1 MNAEPTENTI
11 FSGPR
16 DRKRLYWGTAIFAFW
31 TAVGLMEGL
40 QSYYVSR
47 AWGHYIPFSLAVR
60 LPLACYWFWA
70 LATPVIISLVRR
82 FPLER
87 PRVSRNLLIHGC
99 AWVCV
104 SALYC
109 AYRVPL
115 HSFIYPDSGNAGPV
129 KLFTYYFGGDLISNL
144 LMYAILA
151 GTAYGLILLQ
161 KYREREVEAAQ
172 LHMRLTEAQ
181 LQALKMQIQPHF
193 LFNTLNS
200 ISALMREDVE
210 AADNMMTDLSDL
222 LRQTLESSDVHE
234 TTVGGEVNSL
244 GPYLSIQHA
253 RFQDRLTFDVS
264 VQPEARDALLP
275 TLVLHTLVE
284 NAVRHGIAPKAAP
297 GIVSVEI
304 SRRVGDLRVAVCD
317 DGAGLKAPLEQLLA
331 KGVGLRNT
339 LQRLQQM
346 YGNRGSLELTN
357 RAGGGTQALLTI
369 PFHTASITEH
379 TPEMALP

>member
-1 MNAEPTENTI
+1 
-11 FSGPR
+11 
-16 DRKRLYWGTAIFAFW
+16 
-31 TAVGLMEGL
+31 
-40 QSYYVSR
+40 
-47 AWGHYIPFSLAVR
+47 
-60 LPLACYWFWA
+60 
-70 LATPVIISLVRR
+70 
-82 FPLER
+82 
-87 PRVSRNLLIHGC
+87 
-99 AWVCV
+99 
-104 SALYC
+104 
-109 AYRVPL
+109 
-115 HSFIYPDSGNAGPV
+115 
-129 KLFTYYFGGDLISNL
+129 
-144 LMYAILA
+144 
-151 GTAYGLILLQ
+151 
-161 KYREREVEAAQ
+161 
-172 LHMRLTEAQ
+172 
-181 LQALKMQIQPHF
+181 
-193 LFNTLNS
+193 
-200 ISALMREDVE
+200 MREDVE

-234 TTVGGEVNSL
+234 TTVGREVNSL

-253 RFQDRLTFDVS
+253 RFQDRLTFDVR

-304 SRRVGDLRVAVCD
+304 SWRIGDLRVAVCD
-317 DGAGLKAPLEQLLA
+317 DGVGLKVPLEQILA